1 MTQYLPLGISLEEL
15 NFLIKN
21 GVKLDKR
28 KKQQMLQAYSFK
40 ERPSATTLIDFF
52 GKLDISPA
60 QDYLEFLSK
69 YNGGKPE
76 PSSIKIKTKSISIQY
91 FYAHSTPLA
100 SCTLDYA
107 ITMHKGRI
115 PLGYIPIAHDSS
127 GSLLLLSC
135 TGDNKGEVYYWDHN
149 DEADCSAEPFFGNM
163 AKVATSFT
171 DLDRMFQ

>member
-1 MTQYLPLGISLEEL
+1 MTQYLPLGISSEEL
-15 NFLIKN
+15 NFLIKH

-28 KKQQMLQAYSFK
+28 KKQQMLQAYNFK
-40 ERPSATTLIDFF
+40 ERPSTTTLIDFF

-107 ITMHKGRI
+107 ITMYKGRI

-135 TGDNKGEVYYWDHN
+135 IGNNKGEVYYWDHN
-149 DEADCSAEPFFGNM
+149 DEADCSAEPFFDNM